1 MGKFDQALGENKFL
15 SFASKGASAGTFA
28 VLDFDGYEA
37 LSCLYEFTVTLIS
50 EDADVDLEK
59 VLSHPATLTAYPK
72 DKRFKPVT
80 CSGILRSLEQ
90 MGQTHGYCLYR
101 AVLVPRLWRLSLI
114 KQSEI
119 YVNQTIPQVVESL
132 LRKAGLDFEW
142 KLGGPSKRKVW
153 PALCQYEESDLD
165 FLSRLIEREGIYYF
179 FDEKDGRDL
188 LVLVDDRRYH
198 AATARNVFY
207 RPNDPVAET
216 GLTDRTIQ
224 AFVCR
229 RRPTPRTVTLRNY
242 NPDRAS
248 AGDMAVSEEVSSQ
261 GFGEMA
267 LYGEHYETKEEGQ
280 ALARIRAEELAC
292 RANVFHGESH
302 SALLWA
308 GDFLT
313 LSQHFRSDF
322 NGKYLVTGV
331 SHKGTQAGALLGG
344 PSEPDVPHERTGGYC
359 AEFTAIPAD
368 VQFRPERR
376 TPKPKVSGTLTAFV
390 DAEGAGA
397 YAEVDEQGRYKIQ
410 VPFDVTD
417 KAAGRGSAWIRM
429 ATPYAGKDAGMHF
442 PLRKGTEVLL
452 SFVDGDPDRPIITAA
467 VPNSLAASVVTRKNE
482 TQSVIHTAGDNH
494 VIFEDQEGSEAIRI
508 ESPAAHT
515 AIVLGAA
522 DGAHRGLTLNTDGD
536 RIESTG
542 GNKRETT
549 EGNQTISVS
558 GDVARRIFGNE
569 VAVRHQGATD
579 IMLGGL
585 RTQVTAG
592 AKAETVGGFKAEVVV
607 GGKLAVIGPLSTTI
621 NAGVSTGVNVGLS
634 TSVNVG
640 KSFDLRL
647 GSVTRVNNF
656 VVDATSSTI
665 KAQGSEIEALTSKIQ
680 AIGSQVTSCAA
691 KIEEAGVS
699 LKDAGADIENTDVHI
714 QKAGVALESAS
725 AHLNQSGIILLG

>member
-1 MGKFDQALGENKFL
+1 MGKFDQVLGENKFL
-15 SFASKGASAGTFA
+15 SFASKGAPAGTFA
-28 VLDFDGYEA
+28 VLDLDGYEA
-37 LSCLYEFTVTLIS
+37 LSYLYEFTVTLIS

-59 VLSHPATLTAYPK
+59 VLSHSATLTAYPK

-153 PALCQYEESDLD
+153 PALCQYEESDLE
-165 FLSRLIEREGIYYF
+165 FFSRLLEREGIYYF
-179 FDEKDGRDL
+179 FDEKDGRDVL
-188 LVLVDDRRYH
+188 MLVDDRRYH
-198 AATARNVFY
+198 AATARNVSY

-216 GLTDRTIQ
+216 GLTDRTVQ
-224 AFVCR
+224 AFICQ

-248 AGDMAVSEEVSSQ
+248 AGDLAVSAEVSPH

-267 LYGEHYETKEEGQ
+267 LYGEQYETKEEGQ

-302 SALLWA
+302 SALLWT
-308 GDFLT
+308 GDFLA
-313 LSQHFRSDF
+313 LSNHFRSDF
-322 NGKYLVTGV
+322 NGKYLVTSV
-331 SHKGTQAGALLGG
+331 RHKGTQARALLGG
-344 PSEPDVPHERTGGYC
+344 TSEPDGPPESPSGYY

-376 TPKPKVSGTLTAFV
+376 TPKPKVSGTMTAFV
-390 DAEGAGA
+390 DAEGAGT
-397 YAEVDEQGRYKIQ
+397 YAEVDERGRYKIQ

-442 PLRKGTEVLL
+442 PLHKGTEVLL

-494 VIFEDQEGSEAIRI
+494 LVFEDREGHEAIRL
-508 ESPAAHT
+508 ESPAART

-522 DGAHRGLTLNTDGD
+522 DGAPTGLTLNTEGD
-536 RIESTG
+536 RTESTG
-542 GNKRETT
+542 GNKQEAT

-558 GDVARRIFGNE
+558 GDVARRIFGKE
-569 VAVRHQGATD
+569 VTIRHQGATD
-579 IMLGGL
+579 IM
-585 RTQVTAG
+585 
-592 AKAETVGGFKAEVVV
+592 VGGGCEHKSRPEPKPRPWGASKPRSWSE
-607 GGKLAVIGPLSTTI
+607 ANWLS
-621 NAGVSTGVNVGLS
+621 
-634 TSVNVG
+634 
-640 KSFDLRL
+640 
-647 GSVTRVNNF
+647 
-656 VVDATSSTI
+656 
-665 KAQGSEIEALTSKIQ
+665 
-680 AIGSQVTSCAA
+680 
-691 KIEEAGVS
+691 
-699 LKDAGADIENTDVHI
+699 
-714 QKAGVALESAS
+714 
-725 AHLNQSGIILLG
+725 